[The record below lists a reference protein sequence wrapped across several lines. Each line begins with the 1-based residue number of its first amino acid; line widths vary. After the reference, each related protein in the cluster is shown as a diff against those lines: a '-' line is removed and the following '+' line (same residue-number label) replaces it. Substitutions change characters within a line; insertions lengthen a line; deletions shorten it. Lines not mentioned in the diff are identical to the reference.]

1 MKFLEIFLIPTL
13 KKNDILLLDSEKVK
27 VLNIDEKL
35 SRIRVLRCIDGTTG
49 TSHPVSS
56 ELIEQSKKILINS
69 KSTRLNN
76 SKINKEIYFN
86 PSESVALGTIG
97 EGTSNVFVPL
107 KSIYIENHN
116 LKTGDILTYSS
127 NGGSPLTFVEEK
139 IFQI

>member
-1 MKFLEIFLIPTL
+1 M
-13 KKNDILLLDSEKVK
+13 
-27 VLNIDEKL
+27 NIDEKL

-97 EGTSNVFVPL
+97 EGTTLSPSNVFVPL

-127 NGGSPLTFVEEK
+127 NGGDPLTFVEEGDLSNIK
-139 IFQI
+139 SNQINRMYLYLE